1 MSNKI
6 IKIGTVFSGIG
17 AIEFAF
23 KRLGVKNLISFA
35 CDNGNRNIDIDVQ
48 NEIIKIKKLN
58 NVFEKKIYVDNIYNQ
73 HTKKK
78 NYVQT
83 TYLANYS
90 IDPNYFFQDIRLL
103 DGKDFSNKIDLFV
116 GGSPCQ
122 SFSAVGA
129 KNGQEDARGTLFYDY
144 ARLVNEIKP
153 KVFIFENVKNL
164 LNHDKGNTWNTIRT
178 IFDKLGYFYEV
189 KVLNSKEF
197 GIPQNRRR
205 IFVVGFKKREFLNKF
220 KFPSPKELKF
230 NTKDFLI
237 EQNTLGSIKFDENG
251 LIRIDNIKGICEEKY
266 FLSPKLL
273 NYVMKSGTKSFYQE
287 PKIDL
292 EIARTILSTMGNRH
306 RAGVDNYVT
315 VSGKIRMLNEREA
328 FRLMGFTDDF
338 KIVVSRAQAYKQAGN
353 SIVVDVLM
361 ELVNSII
368 NTGVF
373 NGG

>member
-1 MSNKI
+1 MIKDV

-23 KRLGVKNLISFA
+23 KRLGVKNIVSFA
-35 CDNGNRNIDIDVQ
+35 CDNGNRNIDIDIEKEFSIV
-48 NEIIKIKKLN
+48 KKLS
-58 NVFEKKIYVDNIYNQ
+58 NVLEKKIHVDNIYNH
-73 HTKKK
+73 HTQKK

-103 DGKDFSNKIDLFV
+103 DGSDFRNKIDLFV

-122 SFSAVGA
+122 SFSAVGS
-129 KNGQEDARGTLFYDY
+129 KNGLEDARGTLFYDY

-164 LNHDKGNTWNTIRT
+164 LNHDKGNTWSTIRN

-189 KVLNSKEF
+189 KVLNSKDY

-205 IFVVGFKKREFLNKF
+205 IFVVGFKKKEYLDRF
-220 KFPSPKELKF
+220 KFPNPKELKF
-230 NTKDFLI
+230 TTKDFLV
-237 EQNTLGSIKFDENG
+237 EKNSLGSVRFDGKG
-251 LIRIDNIKGICEEKY
+251 LIQMDKIKGICEEKY

-292 EIARTILSTMGNRH
+292 EVARTILSTMGNRH

-315 VSGKIRMLNEREA
+315 VSGKIRMLTEREA

-361 ELVNSII
+361 EIVNSII